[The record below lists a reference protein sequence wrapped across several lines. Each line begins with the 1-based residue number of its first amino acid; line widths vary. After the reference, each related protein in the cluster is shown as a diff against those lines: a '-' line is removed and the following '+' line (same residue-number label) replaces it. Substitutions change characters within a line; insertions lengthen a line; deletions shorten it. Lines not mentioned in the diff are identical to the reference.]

1 MCTASKAGMKLVLQ
15 ELVDLFNFHRFD
27 NMRHSEKKLDPRRE
41 SFEVRREKF
50 GPEMMSC
57 L

>member
-1 MCTASKAGMKLVLQ
+1 MISVHNLDPHADFHLDDQ

-27 NMRHSEKKLDPRRE
+27 NLRHSDKKKLDPRRE
-41 SFEVRREKF
+41 SFEV
-50 GPEMMSC
+50 S